1 MDEDTL
7 VKILKTLKNE
17 LSIDLTDEEY
27 KMYLEEK
34 IKKAYTKAKEH
45 NISENDFI
53 SMVKIEI
60 PTFLQNYANF
70 KQLLENQKTRND
82 SKFGI
87 SINFQLIDLFKIADL
102 CTSNEEFIKL
112 RDEYF
117 VSLSVD
123 PRFQG
128 FNYIFPGLE
137 SITLEEI
144 KNIKQNIL
152 TYVDCLTPEW
162 SGKMRM
168 IIDSKKDLI
177 VNGKINENI
186 FSFEYLDKIAD
197 FARQNNMKLRLHN
210 IICHSQFPQFLQN
223 ATKEETIMFLDTYMH
238 KLNERYKDIIYTVD
252 VLNEIASDTPDKILR
267 DSPWKDKMGD
277 EYYIE
282 ILKIAKKNFG
292 NIPLVY
298 NEYGEERKEKR
309 RNIIFI
315 VNKIKSVEQIEN
327 TSLLDIIGIQSHYS
341 NHTMDASI
349 KEAYHDYSSLDKEL
363 QVTELDVSTNEVS
376 QNCDLQTNRIYRTVL
391 GSAIASKVK
400 LINFW
405 GVSSS
410 ISWKSKKINNF
421 LDENGNLSVYAKKIV
436 ECFSNKYKLSKENNL
451 DDSIIL

>member
-1 MDEDTL
+1 MNEETL
-7 VKILKTLKNE
+7 VKILETLKNE

-34 IKKAYTKAKEH
+34 IKKAYTKVKEH

-60 PTFLQNYANF
+60 PTFLQNYVNL
-70 KQLLENQKTRND
+70 KQLLENQKNQKD
-82 SKFGI
+82 SKFGV
-87 SINFQLIDLFKIADL
+87 SICFQLIDLFKIADL
-102 CTSNEEFIKL
+102 CTINEEFIDL
-112 RDEYF
+112 RDKYF
-117 VSLSVD
+117 TSLSAD

-128 FNYIFPGLE
+128 FNYVFPGLE

-168 IIDSKKDLI
+168 TIDFRKELII
-177 VNGKINENI
+177 NGKINEDI

-210 IICHSQFPQFLQN
+210 IIWHSQFPQFLQK
-223 ATKEETIMFLDTYMH
+223 ATKEEILLFLDTYMY
-238 KLNERYKDIIYTVD
+238 KLNERYKDVIYTVD
-252 VLNEIASDTPDKILR
+252 VLNEIASDTPDKVLR
-267 DSPWKDKMGD
+267 DSPWKDKIGD

-292 NIPLVY
+292 NIPLAY
-298 NEYGEERKEKR
+298 NEYGEERREKR
-309 RNIIFI
+309 RNIISI
-315 VNKIKSVEQIEN
+315 VNKIKSVEQLEN
-327 TSLLDIIGIQSHYS
+327 SNLLDVLGIQSHYS
-341 NHTMDASI
+341 AQTTDDSI

-376 QNCDLQTNRIYRTVL
+376 TKCDLQTNRAYRTTL
-391 GSAIASKVK
+391 GTAIASKVK

-405 GVSSS
+405 GISST
-410 ISWKSKKINNF
+410 ISWKSKQVNNF
-421 LDENGNLSVYAKKIV
+421 LDEKGNLSIYAKKV
-436 ECFSNKYKLSKENNL
+436 VDTYSNKHKNIKENKITNL
-451 DDSIIL
+451 I